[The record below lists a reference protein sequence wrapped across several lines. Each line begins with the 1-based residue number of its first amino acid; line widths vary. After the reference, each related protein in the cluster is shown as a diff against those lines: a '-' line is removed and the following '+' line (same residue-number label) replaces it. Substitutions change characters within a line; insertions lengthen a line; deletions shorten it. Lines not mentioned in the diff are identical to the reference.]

1 MLYLSLRERPY
12 GNNYKIS
19 IVWPKS
25 EPKNVQFF
33 SDQILRTFYCSCLE
47 GHAGGKLWD

>member
-1 MLYLSLRERPY
+1 MAIITRSRLSDPL
-12 GNNYKIS
+12 
-19 IVWPKS
+19 KS
-25 EPKNVQFF
+25 EPKNVQFL